1 MSSVPSVAS
10 PEPADSPEGDPSA
23 QPFRQTSLWKVIAGS
38 LAALGLL
45 AFKLKGLVFLAGTK
59 VKPFFAN
66 PFEGFGVTQFA
77 WAAGSMIVSLG
88 AYAFQMGFPF
98 ALGFVVILV
107 VHEVG
112 HALTIRARGLRTG
125 AMVFIP
131 FIGGAVTLRHQ
142 PRSAYVDAQ
151 IGLGGPIAGTAA
163 SVGSFLIW
171 RATDEPLFLALA
183 FGGFIINLF
192 NLTPV
197 GPLDG
202 GRIAGA
208 ITKWMWMFG
217 AAIIAVALVVWRN
230 PLLIPIL
237 LLGIWQVWMAV
248 VEERRRRFY
257 DVTLIQRAKIAVT
270 YFALV
275 FFLAWQAVVSHRE
288 LQALRALVG
297 S

>member
-1 MSSVPSVAS
+1 MSSVPSVANS
-10 PEPADSPEGDPSA
+10 APAPSPEGDSSV
-23 QPFRQTSLWKVIAGS
+23 RLTNRTGLWKIVAGS
-38 LAALGLL
+38 VVTVGLL
-45 AFKLKGLVFLAGTK
+45 AFKLKGLILIAATK
-59 VKPFFAN
+59 VKPFLAN
-66 PFEGFGVTQFA
+66 PFEGFGLTQFA
-77 WAAGSMIVSLG
+77 WAAGTMIVSLG

-98 ALGFVVILV
+98 ALGFVVLLV

-125 AMVFIP
+125 IMVFIP
-131 FIGGAVTLRHQ
+131 FVGGAVTLRNQ

-163 SVGSFLIW
+163 SIGSLFLW

-217 AAIIAVALVVWRN
+217 AAIITVALVIWRN

-237 LLGIWQVWMAV
+237 LLGIWQVWVSV

-275 FFLAWQAVVSHRE
+275 FFLAWQAVLTHRE
-288 LQALRALVG
+288 LQALRALV
-297 S
+297 SS

>member
-10 PEPADSPEGDPSA
+10 SQPAASPEGDSSVPLSK
-23 QPFRQTSLWKVIAGS
+23 PNPWRVLAGS
-38 LAALGLL
+38 IAILGLL
-45 AFKLKGLVFLAGTK
+45 AFKLKGLVFLAGAK

-77 WAAGSMIVSLG
+77 LAAGSMIVSLG

-98 ALGFVVILV
+98 ALGFVIILV

-112 HALTIRARGLRTG
+112 HAVTIRARGLRTG

-163 SVGSFLIW
+163 SVGSLLIW
-171 RATDEPLFLALA
+171 RSTDEPLFLALA

-208 ITKWMWMFG
+208 ITKWMWVFG
-217 AAIIAVALVVWRN
+217 AAIMAVALVVWRN
-230 PLLIPIL
+230 PLLLPIL
-237 LLGIWQVWMAV
+237 LLGIWQVWVSV

-275 FFLAWQAVVSHRE
+275 FFLAWQAVLSHRE
-288 LQALRALVG
+288 LQALRALVA